1 MNLRSRVWV
10 AMLAAG
16 MAALMPG
23 CGGRGEFR
31 PIDPNAALFWDRQT
45 DENRELLESIIAEFN
60 QGHGG
65 IPVKADYVGGYSE
78 IFRKLVTSIHART
91 VPAMAVGYQSMTT
104 VYAQAG
110 AIVPLDPLLADPEEG
125 VSEEELADFFP
136 VVLETNRYPTLDNGM
151 YSFPF
156 CKSVLMLY
164 FNKRVLAAAGID
176 EPPRSWDEFLA
187 QCRQIKERTGKKAY
201 AVAVDASTFDGM
213 VYSMGGEVY
222 ADGASCF
229 DSPETLAVLQL
240 HETLGREE
248 LAYQILAH
256 RYDDRTDFAQ
266 DKAAFFFRSSSH
278 RTYTAMLIE
287 PDAWGMAVIPQ
298 ADPEHPKTVLYGP
311 NINIFRTTPEQE
323 QVAWEFTK
331 YFTSPEITVRWALGT
346 GYLPIRKSAAQDARL
361 QAFWEEWPYNK
372 APFDCLAFARSE
384 PNVPGWQ
391 EVREHIENALA
402 GVLTG
407 VKTAEQAAAEL
418 KRNADEVLAE
428 SRDLLAEPH

>member
-1 MNLRSRVWV
+1 MNLRTVVSAAV
-10 AMLAAG
+10 LAAG
-16 MAALMPG
+16 MGMLVPA
-23 CGGRGEFR
+23 CGSGGGSGEFR

-60 QGHGG
+60 ADRDG

-78 IFRKLVTSIHART
+78 IFRKLVTSIQART

-110 AIVPLDPLLADPEEG
+110 AIVPLDPLIADPG
-125 VSEEELADFFP
+125 LGLSEQELADFFP

-164 FNKRVLAAAGID
+164 FNKRVLSAAGID
-176 EPPRSWDEFLA
+176 APPRTWDEFLS
-187 QCRQIKERTGKKAY
+187 QCRQIKDRTGKSAY

-213 VYSMGGEVY
+213 VFSMGGEVY
-222 ADGASCF
+222 ADGESRF
-229 DSPETLAVLQL
+229 DSPESLAVLKL
-240 HETLGREE
+240 HETLGREG

-256 RYDDRTDFAQ
+256 RYDDRADFAQ
-266 DKAAFFFRSSSH
+266 DKVAFFFRSSSH

-287 PDAWGMAVIPQ
+287 PDAWGMTVIPQ

-311 NINIFRTTPEQE
+311 NINIFRTTPDQ
-323 QVAWEFTK
+323 QRVAWEFTK
-331 YFTSPEITVRWALGT
+331 FFTSPEVTVRWALGT
-346 GYLPIRKSAAQDARL
+346 GYLPIRKSAAQDARM

-372 APFDCLAFARSE
+372 APFDCLDFARSE

-391 EVREHIENALA
+391 EVRELIENALA

-418 KRNADEVLAE
+418 KQGADAVLAE
-428 SRDLLAEPH
+428 SR